1 MPILSVAFNGAGKNP
16 AMKKIDGYPVI
27 VQSPENDNEAW
38 GVIVPDIPGCFSA
51 GDTLEEALENTRE
64 AIAMQIEDILER
76 KGKTKPS

>member
-1 MPILSVAFNGAGKNP
+1 
-16 AMKKIDGYPVI
+16 MKKIDGYSVI

-51 GDTLEEALENTRE
+51 GDTLEEALENTRG

-76 KGKTKPS
+76 GGEVPLPEKIAKKRLT

>member
-1 MPILSVAFNGAGKNP
+1 
-16 AMKKIDGYPVI
+16 MKKIDGYSVI

-38 GVIVPDIPGCFSA
+38 GMIVPDIPGCFSA

-76 KGKTKPS
+76 GGEVPLPEKSQKSG